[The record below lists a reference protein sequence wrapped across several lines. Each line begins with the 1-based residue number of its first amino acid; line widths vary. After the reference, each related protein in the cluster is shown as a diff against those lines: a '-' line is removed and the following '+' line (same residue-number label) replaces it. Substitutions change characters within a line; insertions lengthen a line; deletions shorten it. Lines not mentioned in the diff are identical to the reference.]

1 MKLVVIVAASLAVV
15 AGTRSQPRV
24 EEEDAVS
31 LPFLKDLPRP
41 WVLEQVPPPGRSTK
55 KEPTTRPPLLK
66 EAPQYYYPYYYVPLS
81 FQKYRTKDGVGVA
94 VHPGGATSFVSP
106 QVHGVGKRSAK
117 PSVVVRRSPV
127 PVPVLPPYMYDPWRY
142 PYYPPY
148 RPLVLRTPPFPPR
161 NFVYHKQTHK
171 QAPLTSEHGYSYGW

>member
-1 MKLVVIVAASLAVV
+1 MVV
-15 AGTRSQPRV
+15 AGRQSQSRV

-41 WVLEQVPPPGRSTK
+41 WVLEQVPPPSR

-66 EAPQYYYPYYYVPLS
+66 EVPQYYYPYYYMPPPL
-81 FQKYRTKDGVGVA
+81 QKYRAKDGVGVA
-94 VHPGGATSFVSP
+94 VHPGGGTSFVSP
-106 QVHGVGKRSAK
+106 QVHGVGKRSTS

-127 PVPVLPPYMYDPWRY
+127 SLLPPYVYDPWPY
-142 PYYPPY
+142 HYYPPY
-148 RPLVLRTPPFPPR
+148 RPPYRPLAYRPSPYQPH

-171 QAPLTSEHGYSYGW
+171 RSPLISEHGYSYGW